1 MKKILTLVP
10 MVLFAASLCAQT
22 SPTGTSTLSVTV
34 GPEAA
39 IAVNTSTTNFTEGS
53 GGSFADFSANTAF
66 TYWIRTS
73 SAGSG
78 GSITVKITS
87 DFSPAGGPSVASPAS
102 GDAMTYTCTVQ
113 SPGTACS
120 GAQTA
125 STSSATAVAGF
136 GQSANSAKAG
146 NSTNSVTWDL
156 PNDPTYAANS
166 YSATAT
172 FTISAS

>member
-1 MKKILTLVP
+1 MG
-10 MVLFAASLCAQT
+10 S
-22 SPTGTSTLSVTV
+22 
-34 GPEAA
+34 EAA
-39 IAVNTSTTNFTEGS
+39 IAVNTGATTTFTEGS
-53 GGSFADFSANTAF
+53 GSFADFTATTGF

-73 SAGSG
+73 SGGSG

-87 DFSPAGGPSVASPAS
+87 DFSPSGGPSVASPAS

-125 STSSATAVAGF
+125 STASGTAVATF
-136 GQSANSAKAG
+136 GQSANSTKAG
-146 NSTNSVTWDL
+146 NASNSVTWDL
-156 PNDPTYAANS
+156 PNDPTYVANS